1 MFQSLSRSEERL
13 LRGLHRRKERAA
25 TGLFLAEGIR
35 VVEDLLDSP
44 LEIRLAVAAP
54 ALEENERGRNL
65 LERLRQRTTVRQ
77 VEDRAL
83 TTLAGTQ
90 TPQGVLVAAYAPDHE
105 LAKMELPRAATIL
118 ILDGVQDPGNFGT
131 LVRTADAL
139 GVAGVVV
146 LPGTVDPWNAKS
158 VRATAGAAFRI
169 PIVETGLTDLVGW
182 LRDQGFTLYGAAADG
197 TDVSRIEPAARA
209 ALMVG
214 NEGGGLSAAARDAMD
229 QALAVP
235 IEPHAESLNVAV
247 AAGILL
253 FVLTRGRSARPGT
266 TARDASTP

>member
-1 MFQSLSRSEERL
+1 MFHSLSRSEDRL
-13 LRGLHRRKERAA
+13 LRSLHRRKERDA

-44 LEIRLAVAAP
+44 LEFRLAVVDP
-54 ALEENERGRNL
+54 TLEEHERGRKL
-65 LERLRQRTTVRQ
+65 LERLRQRTTVRL
-77 VEDRAL
+77 VDDRVL
-83 TTLAGTQ
+83 TTLTGTQ
-90 TPQGVLVAAYAPDHE
+90 TPQGVLVAARTPHHSLAE
-105 LAKMELPRAATIL
+105 LELPGTATIL

-139 GVAGVVV
+139 GVAGVVA

-169 PIVETGLTDLVGW
+169 PIVEVGLTELAGW
-182 LRDQGFTLYGAAADG
+182 LRDQGFTLYGAAAEG
-197 TDVSRIEPAARA
+197 HDVRRIEPAARA

-214 NEGGGLSAAARDAMD
+214 NEGAGLSAAARDAMD
-229 QALAVP
+229 SALAVP

-253 FVLTRGRSARPGT
+253 FVLTRGC
-266 TARDASTP
+266 